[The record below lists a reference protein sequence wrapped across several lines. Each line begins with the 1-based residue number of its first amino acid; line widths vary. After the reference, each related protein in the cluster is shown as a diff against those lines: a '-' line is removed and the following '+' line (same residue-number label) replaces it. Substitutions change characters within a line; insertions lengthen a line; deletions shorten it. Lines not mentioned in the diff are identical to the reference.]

1 MLVFCGWSNSEAPKQ
16 LTEKGHNVTLMGY
29 LGVIPLNF
37 AGVLVMFFVA

>member
-1 MLVFCGWSNSEAPKQ
+1 MFVFCVWSNSEAPEQ
-16 LTEKGHNVTLMGY
+16 LTEKGHNETLMVY